1 VAVAGREAALSMA
14 DRTSRSLKTLQEQ
27 TIIYGTWSLPGCTF
41 ALLGHVWAACKKKSA
56 VLIDSK
62 ALKSLVFDANS
73 VAARR
78 YHHNLK
84 SF

>member
-1 VAVAGREAALSMA
+1 MA

-27 TIIYGTWSLPGCTF
+27 TIIYGTWSPPGCTF

-62 ALKSLVFDANS
+62 VLKNLVFNANP

-78 YHHNLK
+78 FHPSLK
-84 SF
+84 SFQTA

>member
-1 VAVAGREAALSMA
+1 MA

-27 TIIYGTWSLPGCTF
+27 TIIYGTWSPPGCAF

-56 VLIDSK
+56 VLRDSK
-62 ALKSLVFDANS
+62 VLKSLVFNASS
-73 VAARR
+73 VAARQFR
-78 YHHNLK
+78 HSLK